1 MAHAVV
7 HFEVGGP
14 EDQRLAE
21 FYAGLLG
28 WGMRPMPEAGYTLV
42 DTRGGAGINGGVEK
56 RADGTSEVTFYIQAD
71 DLQAVLDKVNLLGGK
86 TDTPITE
93 LPGMAT
99 FAKFEDLDGLIIGL
113 VLGPPD
119 PGQADPGRADGG
131 QSGAGPAV
139 AGLPGTGTGAVSTGE
154 SAVPGPSA
162 GAGAPVDWFEVQAA
176 DPDRSQRFYAE
187 IFGWQTVAPQQG
199 APQQGAP
206 QQGAPQQG
214 NSGPGYRMVDTRS
227 DRGIRGGIG
236 AARQGPWATV
246 YARVP
251 DVEAALA
258 RAVELGG
265 TREYGPNAVDDHMQT
280 GAVRDPA
287 GNVFG
292 VYSHAPH

>member
-7 HFEVGGP
+7 HFEIGGP
-14 EDQRLAE
+14 DDQLLAE

-28 WGMRPMPEAGYTLV
+28 WGMRPMPEIGYTLV
-42 DTRGGAGINGGVEK
+42 DTYGGAGINGGVER
-56 RADGTSEVTFYIQAD
+56 RADGSSEVTFYIQAD
-71 DLQAVLDKVNLLGGK
+71 DLQSVLDKVNLLGGK

-113 VLGPPD
+113 VLGP
-119 PGQADPGRADGG
+119 ADPGSAD
-131 QSGAGPAV
+131 
-139 AGLPGTGTGAVSTGE
+139 PGTGEPAG
-154 SAVPGPSA
+154 PGPSA
-162 GAGAPVDWFEVQAA
+162 GTGAPVDWFEVQGA

-187 IFGWQTVAPQQG
+187 IFGWQAADSG
-199 APQQGAP
+199 
-206 QQGAPQQG
+206 QG
-214 NSGPGYRMVDTRS
+214 NPASGYRMIDTRS
-227 DRGIRGGIG
+227 GRGIRGGIG
-236 AARQGPWATV
+236 AARQEPWATV

-251 DVEAALA
+251 DVAAALA

-265 TREYGPNAVDDHMQT
+265 TREYGPDAVDDHMQT

>member
-7 HFEVGGP
+7 HFEIGGP
-14 EDQRLAE
+14 DDQQLAE
-21 FYAGLLG
+21 FYAELLG
-28 WGMRPMPEAGYTLV
+28 WGMRPMPEVGYTLV
-42 DTRGGAGINGGVEK
+42 DTYGGAGINGGVEK
-56 RADGTSEVTFYIQAD
+56 RDDGTSEVTFYIQAD

-99 FAKFEDLDGLIIGL
+99 YAKFEDLDGLIIGL
-113 VLGPPD
+113 VLGP
-119 PGQADPGRADGG
+119 ADPGRADGG
-131 QSGAGPAV
+131 QTGGGPPA
-139 AGLPGTGTGAVSTGE
+139 AGLPGAGE
-154 SAVPGPSA
+154 SAAPGPSA
-162 GAGAPVDWFEVQAA
+162 GTGAPVDWFEVQGA
-176 DPDRSQRFYAE
+176 DPDRSRRFYAE
-187 IFGWQTVAPQQG
+187 IFGWQGADSDGDSGQGDPAPQ
-199 APQQGAP
+199 
-206 QQGAPQQG
+206 
-214 NSGPGYRMVDTRS
+214 YRMIDTCS

-236 AARQGPWATV
+236 AARQGAWATV

-265 TREYGPNAVDDHMQT
+265 TREYGPRAVDDHMRT

-292 VYSHAPH
+292 VYSHPPH

>member
-14 EDQRLAE
+14 DDQKLAE
-21 FYAGLLG
+21 FYGGLLG
-28 WGMRPMPEAGYTLV
+28 WGMRPLPEVGYTLV
-42 DTRGGAGINGGVEK
+42 DTCGGAGINGGVER

-86 TDTPITE
+86 TQMPITE

-99 FAKFEDLDGLIIGL
+99 YAKFEDLDGLIVGL
-113 VLGPPD
+113 VLGP
-119 PGQADPGRADGG
+119 ADPGRAGSGQAAAGTGAGG
-131 QSGAGPAV
+131 MGPAV
-139 AGLPGTGTGAVSTGE
+139 TSQGVTGVGE
-154 SAVPGPSA
+154 PAAAGPSE
-162 GAGAPVDWFEVQAA
+162 GTGAPVDWFEVQCA

-187 IFGWQTVAPQQG
+187 IFGWQEADSGQG
-199 APQQGAP
+199 DSAHGD
-206 QQGAPQQG
+206 
-214 NSGPGYRMVDTRS
+214 SGPRYRMIDTCS
-227 DRGIRGGIG
+227 DRGIRGGVG
-236 AARQGPWATV
+236 PAQHGPWATV

-265 TREYGPNAVDDHMQT
+265 TREYGPDAVDDHMQT

>member
-7 HFEVGGP
+7 HFEIGGP

-119 PGQADPGRADGG
+119 PGRADAG
-131 QSGAGPAV
+131 QPDVGPAV
-139 AGLPGTGTGAVSTGE
+139 TGLPGTGLPGTGAGAVGTAQP
-154 SAVPGPSA
+154 AVPGPSA
-162 GAGAPVDWFEVQAA
+162 GTGAPVDWFEVQGA

-187 IFGWQTVAPQQG
+187 IFGWQTVAPEQG
-199 APQQGAP
+199 ASGQGH
-206 QQGAPQQG
+206 
-214 NSGPGYRMVDTRS
+214 SGRGDPVPGYRMVDTGS

-236 AARQGPWATV
+236 AARQDPWATV

-251 DVEAALA
+251 DVEAALT

-265 TREYGPNAVDDHMQT
+265 TREYGPDAVDDHMQT

>member
-7 HFEVGGP
+7 HFEIGGP
-14 EDQRLAE
+14 EDQQLAE

-28 WGMRPMPEAGYTLV
+28 WGMRPMPEVGYTLV
-42 DTRGGAGINGGVEK
+42 DTCGGAGINGGVEK

-113 VLGPPD
+113 VLGP
-119 PGQADPGRADGG
+119 ADPGRADHGRAEGG
-131 QSGAGPAV
+131 QSGTGPAA
-139 AGLPGTGTGAVSTGE
+139 AGLPGTGTAE
-154 SAVPGPSA
+154 SAPPGPSA
-162 GAGAPVDWFEVQAA
+162 GTGAPVDWFEVQGA

-187 IFGWQTVAPQQG
+187 IFGWQAVAPEQG
-199 APQQGAP
+199 ASGQGD
-206 QQGAPQQG
+206 
-214 NSGPGYRMVDTRS
+214 SGPGYRMVDTGS
-227 DRGIRGGIG
+227 ARGIRGGIG
-236 AARQGPWATV
+236 AARQRPWATV

>member
-14 EDQRLAE
+14 EDERLAE

-131 QSGAGPAV
+131 QSGAGQAT
-139 AGLPGTGTGAVSTGE
+139 AGLPGTGTGVVSTGE

-162 GAGAPVDWFEVQAA
+162 GTGAPVDWFEVQGA

-187 IFGWQTVAPQQG
+187 IFGWQTVAPEQG
-199 APQQGAP
+199 ASSHGD
-206 QQGAPQQG
+206 
-214 NSGPGYRMVDTRS
+214 SGPAYRMVDTGS

-236 AARQGPWATV
+236 GRRGPWATV

-265 TREYGPNAVDDHMQT
+265 TREYGPDAVDDHMQT